1 MPGEQNNG
9 ILVQFKMRL
18 GEITQDSWEALK
30 NLAQNIEKF
39 IGEAATKAL
48 EKAFGEERDLKLG
61 AERGLV
67 QDKDPTE
74 AETGAGTKTNESV
87 VPADTKQPSTDQ
99 TKGVGGGTGPGK
111 EADPK
116 ASSTGEGEEG
126 PSSNKEKADGKR
138 KGFLENVKESAK
150 DPEVLLRVTQ
160 KGIHASANML
170 NTGIKK
176 GFGIVEDIYS
186 RLKSA
191 SPLLQAIESMF
202 NLAMQ
207 LFFMPLGNKLAE
219 VLIPAVL
226 ELVDDVVAIWDSFE
240 GKSLGEM
247 FTFAIDKGTTL
258 IGGFFNDI
266 GDKLIE
272 QGGMVGNIGRLLESV
287 GNFIENNGAQ
297 VLNSILG
304 IVTTLLGNIK
314 HFISLWLALKATE
327 IAMDATGPL
336 GSLVGAKALIGAGA
350 LLTVFGTTFAASE
363 AGLSAMGLAEGGY
376 VPAKPGGQLAVIA
389 EGGEGEYVVPESK
402 KEAFI
407 KYHGAQIT
415 DTAYRESNEG
425 TRSVE
430 SSPSQMQYESI
441 FRDDDPTR
449 AYTED
454 IRGLTQAQPYNMFSH
469 RSPPNTAPVNV
480 NVRMR
485 DSSVYGE
492 MYSPELVDDTPQTA
506 QESRIQNVN
515 ITYHINGYTD
525 SELRTIIRETVDE
538 QVAKAVYRS

>member
-1 MPGEQNNG
+1 MPGENNS
-9 ILVQFKMRL
+9 ILVQFKL
-18 GEITQDSWEALK
+18 KPDDITQDTVDVFRKFADTLEDFIGKAATDALK
-30 NLAQNIEKF
+30 KALGEKF
-39 IGEAATKAL
+39 TIPISVEEKSDETTDDTEGERKPVNTNRKKAN
-48 EKAFGEERDLKLG
+48 EGGEPPENTGEEEVDD
-61 AERGLV
+61 AS
-67 QDKDPTE
+67 KD
-74 AETGAGTKTNESV
+74 GSK
-87 VPADTKQPSTDQ
+87 
-99 TKGVGGGTGPGK
+99 
-111 EADPK
+111 
-116 ASSTGEGEEG
+116 
-126 PSSNKEKADGKR
+126 DGKK
-138 KGFLENVKESAK
+138 KGFLANVKDAAK
-150 DPEVLLRVTQ
+150 DPETLLRITQ

-240 GKSLGEM
+240 GKTLGDMFATAIKEGTSL
-247 FTFAIDKGTTL
+247 L
-258 IGGFFNDI
+258 GGFFNDI

-272 QGGMVGNIGRLLESV
+272 QGGMVGQIGRLLESI

-297 VLNSILG
+297 VLSSILSV
-304 IVTTLLGNIK
+304 VTTLLGNIK
-314 HFISLWLALKATE
+314 HFISLWVSLKMTE
-327 IAMDATGPL
+327 IAMQATGIWGDL
-336 GSLVGAKALIGAGA
+336 TGTKALIALGAV
-350 LLTVFGTTFAASE
+350 LTVGGASFAASE
-363 AGLSAMGLAEGGY
+363 VGLSAMGLAEGGY
-376 VPAKPGGQLAVIA
+376 VPAKPGGQLAVIS

-407 KYHGAQIT
+407 KYHGAQII

-425 TRSVE
+425 TRYVE
-430 SSPSQMQYESI
+430 SPSTPVEDEPTFYKETGQNVYHEDEEQPMPRRSYEPFIIESPH
-441 FRDDDPTR
+441 D
-449 AYTED
+449 
-454 IRGLTQAQPYNMFSH
+454 
-469 RSPPNTAPVNV
+469 SPQVNV
-480 NVRMR
+480 NVKTI
-485 DSSVYGE
+485 DTSAYGE
-492 MYSPELVDDTPQTA
+492 SYRPNTLEEVPTTV
-506 QESRIQNVN
+506 QESRVQNVN

>member
-1 MPGEQNNG
+1 M
-9 ILVQFKMRL
+9 
-18 GEITQDSWEALK
+18 
-30 NLAQNIEKF
+30 
-39 IGEAATKAL
+39 
-48 EKAFGEERDLKLG
+48 
-61 AERGLV
+61 
-67 QDKDPTE
+67 
-74 AETGAGTKTNESV
+74 
-87 VPADTKQPSTDQ
+87 
-99 TKGVGGGTGPGK
+99 
-111 EADPK
+111 
-116 ASSTGEGEEG
+116 
-126 PSSNKEKADGKR
+126 
-138 KGFLENVKESAK
+138 KESAK

-258 IGGFFNDI
+258 IGGFFNSI

-297 VLNSILG
+297 VLNSILS

-336 GSLVGAKALIGAGA
+336 GGLVGMKALIGAGA
-350 LLTVFGTTFAASE
+350 LLTIFGTTFAASE

-430 SSPSQMQYESI
+430 STPSQMQYESI
-441 FRDDDPTR
+441 FRDDDSTR

-454 IRGLTQAQPYNMFSH
+454 IRGLTQTQPYNMFSH
-469 RSPPNTAPVNV
+469 RSPSNTAPVNV

-492 MYSPELVDDTPQTA
+492 MYSPELVDDTSQMT